1 VQRAEEA
8 GKHAVKPIFG
18 IPDLQMNHASVFP
31 GERRRFAWFYVAL
44 WCAVIFTFST
54 SWFSAANTARL
65 IGPIIQFFAPDAS
78 PSTVAL
84 VHLLVRKSAHFT
96 EYGVLFWLLVRG
108 PMRGRP
114 YVALGICVLYAMF
127 DEGHQMFVPGRT
139 PSLYDVALDSTGA
152 LFSRFLNAAVS

>member
-1 VQRAEEA
+1 MSE
-8 GKHAVKPIFG
+8 P
-18 IPDLQMNHASVFP
+18 SVP
-31 GERRRFAWFYVAL
+31 ADRRREFDWFPVLL

-54 SWFSAANTARL
+54 SAFSAANTDRL
-65 IGPIIQFFAPDAS
+65 LIPIIKFFLPGAS
-78 PSTVAL
+78 AATVAV
-84 VHLLVRKSAHFT
+84 VHVLVRKSAHFT

-152 LFSRFLNAAVS
+152 LFSRFLNAAISELA